1 MKEKIVKC
9 EKGWKTIYQPV
20 IEEIYKHDCSKT
32 NVEDKIGVE
41 EICEKYGM
49 IAIKPINPFNLTDE
63 ISMIITN
70 AGRDSLTVC
79 EYCGSRENVGVTMN
93 YRYKTCCKHCWE
105 EKILKYEPKSVWKQK
120 L

>member
-1 MKEKIVKC
+1 MLVDEQIKNARHNFMLAS
-9 EKGWKTIYQPV
+9 
-20 IEEIYKHDCSKT
+20 EEFGFEFVS
-32 NVEDKIGVE
+32 
-41 EICEKYGM
+41 
-49 IAIKPINPFNLTDE
+49 PFNLTDE
-63 ISMIITN
+63 ISMMITN

-79 EYCGSRENVGVTMN
+79 EYCGSRENIGVTMN